1 MRAELSYYVAK
12 WRLELEQAFE
22 TNSSQ
27 LAHVKRGETQ
37 AVLKVPHP
45 DSDEHWGAAILMH
58 WGGPA
63 ARVLEHDEHALLME
77 RAMPGT
83 TLTALFEAGQDE
95 DATHIWCDVVQ
106 QLHTNP
112 AAEGWPDVV
121 QRGRSFLNPPQNRLL
136 PPDLVAEAREEYFAL
151 CKSQSPQRYLLH
163 ADLNHFNI
171 LKDNAR
177 GWVVID
183 PKGFVGEL
191 AWETGTFLRN
201 PIPHWD
207 RIADPKL
214 LERRVR
220 ILCDRFGFDPT
231 RVLRWCAVQAV
242 LSCIWSAEGHG
253 NEVKLRGAMRIY
265 DTARLLLSTS
275 SKTH

>member
-1 MRAELSYYVAK
+1 MRAELSAYLAK
-12 WRLELEQAFE
+12 WHLELEQPFE

-27 LAHVKRGETQ
+27 LPYVKRGQTR
-37 AVLKVPHP
+37 AVLKIPNP
-45 DSDEHWGAAILMH
+45 DSDEHEGAAILMH

-63 ARVLEHDEHALLME
+63 ARVLEHDEHGLLIE

-83 TLTALFEAGQDE
+83 TLTALLEAGRDE
-95 DATHIWCDVVQ
+95 DATHIWCDVAQ
-106 QLHTNP
+106 QLHTE
-112 AAEGWPDVV
+112 AAPEGWPDIM
-121 QRGRSFLNPPQNRLL
+121 QRGRSFLNPPRHALL
-136 PPDLVAEAREEYFAL
+136 PPDLVAQAREEYFAL
-151 CKSQSPQRYLLH
+151 CEAQSPQRYLLH
-163 ADLNHFNI
+163 ADLNHFNV

-207 RIADPKL
+207 RVADPKVM
-214 LERRVR
+214 ERRVR
-220 ILCDRFGFDPT
+220 ILCDRLGFDPT
-231 RVLRWCAVQAV
+231 RVLRWCAAQAV

-253 NEVKLRGAMRIY
+253 RQAKLRGAMRMY
-265 DTARLLLSTS
+265 HAARLVLSAS
-275 SKTH
+275 QDH